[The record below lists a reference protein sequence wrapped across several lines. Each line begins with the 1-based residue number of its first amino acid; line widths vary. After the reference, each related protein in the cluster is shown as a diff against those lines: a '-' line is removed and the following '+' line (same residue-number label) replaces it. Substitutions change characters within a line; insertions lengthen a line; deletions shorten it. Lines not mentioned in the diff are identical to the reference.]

1 VREPDSWPTI
11 VWAWLR
17 KGRRRLYALGALAV
31 ILAVAL
37 LSIFPSGGGVSAT
50 RMAELIDSSYG
61 TSGTSCLPSSHGRD
75 TCRLS
80 AEKCRGT
87 IVVAAVG
94 TSTFTIVSAEPP
106 SLDSATC
113 DRGEGLEGEAE

>member
-1 VREPDSWPTI
+1 MRQPDSWLTI
-11 VWAWLR
+11 AWAWLS

-31 ILAVAL
+31 VVAVAV
-37 LSIFPSGGGVSAT
+37 LSIFPSGGGVSAA
-50 RMAELIDSSYG
+50 RMEQEINSSYD
-61 TSGTSCLPSSHGRD
+61 TSGTSCVPSAHGRD

-80 AEKCRGT
+80 AEKCVGT

-94 TSTFTIVSAEPP
+94 TSTFTIVSADPET
-106 SLDSATC
+106 LDSATC